1 VNDDTVLGVAC
12 ASVGFW
18 HDLADRRSAELVIM
32 TERAE
37 AAEAQCAALEQCVA
51 AWQETARLGEEH
63 WRRALN
69 AECDLRNQAEA
80 QCAAMREALEQ
91 VELVSDGD
99 HSGDDYCPWCGMLRW
114 MTRHGPDC
122 KREGALATDAGTA
135 LLAEVRRLREFAAAW
150 KAVQDYEVGELD
162 AIEPLHPFTPEW
174 EAVVRDYGERFP
186 AVYGR
191 WQHAIKAVLP
201 GYERCSCPTCRPDLA
216 ALDATEPSP

>member
-1 VNDDTVLGVAC
+1 MEGGGDGV
-12 ASVGFW
+12 SGM
-18 HDLADRRSAELVIM
+18 LLVA
-32 TERAE
+32 RAE
-37 AAEAQCAALEQCVA
+37 AALSAQLDVTAELRSQLH
-51 AWQETARLGEEH
+51 TARE
-63 WRRALN
+63 RA
-69 AECDLRNQAEA
+69 EVAEA
-80 QCAAMREALEQ
+80 QCAAMREALFAIAGNAH
-91 VELVSDGD
+91 V
-99 HSGDDYCPWCGMLRW
+99 
-114 MTRHGPDC
+114 MTTIYDTLGPPYYSI
-122 KREGALATDAGTA
+122 GLALATDAGA
-135 LLAEVRRLREFAAAW
+135 KMLAEVKRLREFVAAW